1 LAKTEIGLDE
11 NIAAV
16 VAYLIMP
23 LSSIVLLVMEKNNNF
38 VKFHAMQATIV
49 GIILFVA
56 MTISSMLVFVLIGLL
71 LMPIVGLVG
80 LVLWLLLMFKAY
92 KGEMYKLPVIGD
104 IAEKQIKK

>member
-1 LAKTEIGLDE
+1 MAKTEIGLDE